1 MIKGSEEFYAA
12 VAIAFA
18 QFQAEFD
25 SKIPFMTTEQI
36 YQDAFHR
43 GALWRNTVV
52 WKVVQDVVRKRIAE
66 AMQAADPLEQAH
78 HIAELFKE
86 RKDDDALKGFGDWYR
101 GTLNG

>member
-1 MIKGSEEFYAA
+1 MHINPLKGSEEFYAA

-25 SKIPFMTTEQI
+25 SKIPFMTTEQV
-36 YQDAFHR
+36 YQDAFLR
-43 GALWRNTVV
+43 GARYAMDFALKAVT
-52 WKVVQDVVRKRIAE
+52 D
-66 AMQAADPLEQAH
+66 AMQSADPLEQAH